1 MRRMQ
6 RTWTAMKPMKT
17 TMTMMVMDQEMGLIE
32 VETTTDGTAEDPE
45 ATGGP
50 QGTTGKPA
58 GEPDGTVVPG
68 QMTGK
73 DTVAGMLTGE
83 ATMIGTDGEQT
94 DRIKNAGIDCSG

>member
-1 MRRMQ
+1 MEMV
-6 RTWTAMKPMKT
+6 
-17 TMTMMVMDQEMGLIE
+17 VMDQGMDLIE
-32 VETTTDGTAEDPE
+32 VETMTDGTAEDPE
-45 ATGGP
+45 AAGGP
-50 QGTTGKPA
+50 QGTIGKPA

-73 DTVAGMLTGE
+73 DTADGMLTGE